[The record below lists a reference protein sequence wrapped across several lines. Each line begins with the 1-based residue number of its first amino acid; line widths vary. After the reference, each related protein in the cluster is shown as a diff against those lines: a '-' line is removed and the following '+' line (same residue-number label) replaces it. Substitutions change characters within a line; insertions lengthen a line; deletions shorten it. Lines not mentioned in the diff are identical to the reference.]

1 VSEIYF
7 YDDATARRF
16 EPQATTRPV
25 CELRA
30 GALLVRERWAEATGL
45 VPSGFI
51 SAPHLANFD
60 EPWGIPV
67 ADSTIRKGSV
77 LANSRCA
84 VSLAPAPAADVWMC
98 DGKVAAVTLTRDVDP
113 AELAD
118 GSVTLDAFAGKSGR
132 KVDVEGWW
140 LEQVWDVIRHLP
152 AMLSPDIASL
162 VRPAYK
168 MKREDVLRAGPHDVY
183 VEPGAEVESQVFF
196 DCSAGP
202 VFVREAATV
211 QAFTRIVGPCVI
223 GKHSQVGGDK
233 IAGCSIGDVCKV
245 HGEVS
250 TSVFLGHANKGHDGF
265 LGHSYLGRWVNL
277 GAGTITSNLKNTYGT
292 VAFWTPDGEMDSGLQ
307 FLGTF
312 FGDHAKTGIGTSLN
326 TGTVIGAAAN
336 VYGSTM
342 PPKMV
347 PPFAWGD
354 RTPYST
360 YRMDKFLEVA
370 RRMMERRHVEL
381 SEKMTAMLTAT
392 FERAAGLTNPR

>member
-1 VSEIYF
+1 MSELYF
-7 YDDATARRF
+7 HDDAVARQF
-16 EPQATTRPV
+16 EPFVLTRPV

-30 GALLVRERWAEATGL
+30 GALLIRERWAEATGF
-45 VPSGFI
+45 VPRGFI
-51 SAPHLANFD
+51 STELGNFD
-60 EPWGIPV
+60 EPWGIP
-67 ADSTIRKGSV
+67 AATGTLRKGSI
-77 LANSRCA
+77 LANARCA
-84 VSLAPAPAADVWMC
+84 VSLAPAPAADTWVC
-98 DGKVAAVTLTRDVDP
+98 DGRVAAVTLRRDVETR
-113 AELAD
+113 ELSD
-118 GSVTLDAFAGKSGR
+118 GSLALEDLVRKGGR
-132 KVDVEGWW
+132 RVEVQGWW
-140 LEQVWDVIRHLP
+140 LDHVWDLIAHLP
-152 AMLSPDIASL
+152 AMLGPDIASL
-162 VRPAYK
+162 ARPAFR
-168 MKREDVLRAGPHDVY
+168 MKREDVLRAGTHEVFIEPGGA
-183 VEPGAEVESQVFF
+183 VEPQVFF

-202 VFVREAATV
+202 VLVREGATV

-233 IAGCSIGDVCKV
+233 IATCSIGDVCKV

-250 TSVFLGHANKGHDGF
+250 TSIFIGHSNKGHDGF

-277 GAGTITSNLKNTYGT
+277 GAGTITSNLKNTYGH
-292 VAFWTPDGEMDSGLQ
+292 VAFWTPEGEMDSGMQ

-370 RRMMERRHVEL
+370 KRMMERRHVEL
-381 SEKMTAMLTAT
+381 SSKMESMLTAA
-392 FERAAGLTNPR
+392 FKRAAGLSGPR

>member
-1 VSEIYF
+1 MSELYF
-7 YDDATARRF
+7 YDDALARQF
-16 EPQATTRPV
+16 EPFASTRPG

-30 GALLVRERWAEATGL
+30 GALLVRERWTQATGL
-45 VPSGFI
+45 PARGFV

-60 EPWGIPV
+60 EPWGIAT
-67 ADSTIRKGSV
+67 ADGAIPRGAV
-77 LANSRCA
+77 VVNARCA
-84 VSLAPAPAADVWMC
+84 VSLAPAPAADVWTC
-98 DGKVAAVTLTRDVDP
+98 DGQVAAVTLARDVDP

-118 GSVTLDAFAGKSGR
+118 GSWDLAALARTSGR
-132 KVDVEGWW
+132 KVEVQGWW
-140 LEQVWDVIRHLP
+140 LERVWDLIRHLP
-152 AMLSPDIASL
+152 AMLGPDIASL
-162 VRPAYK
+162 ARPAYK
-168 MKREDVLRAGPHDVY
+168 MKREDVLRSGTHDVY

-196 DCSAGP
+196 DCTAGP
-202 VFVREAATV
+202 VLVREGAVV

-223 GKHSQVGGDK
+223 GKQAQVGGDR
-233 IAGCSIGDVCKV
+233 IASCSIGDVCKV

-250 TSVFLGHANKGHDGF
+250 TSIFLGHSNKGHDGF

-277 GAGTITSNLKNTYGT
+277 GAGTITSNLKNTYGS
-292 VAFWTPDGEMDSGLQ
+292 VAFWTPEGEVDSGLQ

-336 VYGSTM
+336 VYGSGM

-370 RRMMERRHVEL
+370 QRMMERRHVEL
-381 SEKMTAMLTAT
+381 SPKMTAMLTAA
-392 FERAAGLTNPR
+392 FKRAAGLTAPR